1 MEVRDRLAN
10 LAILAAAIAAWVLVG
25 IVVTTRDPRLD
36 PGAGFIGALVIGLA
50 TGLTTVPL
58 FWLAV
63 FARHRRIAYRGDWF
77 RAARRGGWVA
87 IVIALFIGLRLQDA
101 LQSAHRPVRRDDGHR
116 RRSVAVHRRLTRV
129 HRRPP

>member
-1 MEVRDRLAN
+1 M
-10 LAILAAAIAAWVLVG
+10 LVG

-36 PGAGFIGALVIGLA
+36 PGAGFVGALAIGLA

-77 RAARRGGWVA
+77 RAIRRGGWVA

-101 LQSAHRPVRRDDGHR
+101 LQLPIVLFVVTMVT
-116 RRSVAVHRRLTRV
+116 VAEAWLSTEN
-129 HRRPP
+129 